1 MHVVSGADVVVQ
13 ILAEEQAGLVHLT
26 KILQKDLKDLAVIQ
40 GTAVKE
46 EEPDLLMSSTSTLRG
61 SIVY

>member
-1 MHVVSGADVVVQ
+1 MQ

-40 GTAVKE
+40 GTAVKV